1 MGKLEDNFESD
12 LRNKKLTELTQQLQ
26 SLDSDLQT
34 AWR

>member
-12 LRNKKLTELTQQLQ
+12 LRNKKLIEFTLQLQ